1 MGLYVYTTYTLPVI
15 SVNDGLV
22 FMEFLGTSY
31 PLNNILNKFKSMNL

>member
-22 FMEFLGTSY
+22 FMEFLGTPY